1 MELGLKNKTALI
13 TAGSKGIGKA
23 CAELL
28 IAEGA
33 KVAICSRS
41 LENLQLA
48 AQEIKRSQGIEP
60 FWFVCDIT
68 KEKDINEG
76 VERVR
81 KELGEIDILINNCG
95 GPKAGYFENLYD
107 NDWKDAFDQVL
118 LSAARFSRAVIPG
131 MIEKNWGR
139 IINITSAAVKEPIEN
154 LMLSNSLRTGLIGFA
169 KTLSN
174 EIGKY
179 NITVNNIAPGYT
191 LTGRLYE
198 LALKKSKEKNISHEE
213 ALMEM
218 ASESALKRLA
228 SPEEIASAVAFLAS
242 ERASFIT
249 GVTLVVD
256 GGRTKSLF

>member
-81 KELGEIDILINNCG
+81 KELGEIEILINNCG

-107 NDWKDAFDQVL
+107 NDWKNAFDQVL
-118 LSAARFSRAVIPG
+118 LSAVRFSRAVIPG

-169 KTLSN
+169 KSLSN

-218 ASESALKRLA
+218 ASESVLKRLA

-249 GVTLVVD
+249 GITLVVD